1 MNLIII
7 HKDGSPVADAN
18 GGDDNLLRFALASEP
33 IAGVILDGLSR
44 CLPPLSRG
52 QACPCNSRGWGH
64 SRKIVCAIPEE
75 WCIESRKPKLKK
87 IPYVENV
94 PIPLQFLRKAK
105 QGSWFVV
112 SNGRFATQIDSQL
125 LKKLLAK
132 IQADVVVVNVAPV
145 LLGKREK
152 MRLTSQGKVAGFRRM
167 YCDSAELAPVSTD
180 WPHHLFVRTNVLEK
194 VLAGCAL
201 PQYFSTLLERAFS
214 NAVRLRAIKVGGAVL
229 DLETQDGLLNF
240 CRAGIS
246 KIRPLPSASG
256 CGANMI
262 SRDSRLVGKVLLGKN
277 VYIGPKAIVVGP
289 TIIGDNVKIE
299 QGAVIN
305 SSIIG
310 PEVLVPQNQFVQNRI
325 VKGPFSF
332 KVVDTRPARRRR
344 DGARIDARPGNSK
357 LVPPVEDGTGLGR
370 PASSFDTSFDNAKQD
385 STPPVSLSSKQI
397 CSPRLFDLDH
407 KQRINDTY
415 RSWPRCSYAGSFK
428 RIADCFA
435 AVIVLVLFAP
445 ILPFIVLAVKLTSP
459 GPIFFKDERQGLYG
473 KTFNCLKFRTMH
485 VGADK
490 IQDKLRFVSQV
501 DGPQFKMADDPRIS
515 AVGRFLRETYLDEI
529 PQFINVLLG
538 QMSVVGPR
546 PSPESENML
555 CPFWRDARLSV
566 RPGITGLWQVYRTR
580 QLMKDFQEWIYYD
593 NKYVR
598 NLSLSMDLWI
608 CWRTTKKLVDN
619 FINQF

>member
-7 HKDGSPVADAN
+7 HKDGPPVTDAD
-18 GGDDNLLRFALASEP
+18 GSGDNLLRFALASEP

-52 QACPCNSRGWGH
+52 QAYPCNSSGWSH
-64 SRKIVCAIPEE
+64 NRKVVCAIPEE
-75 WCIESRKPKLKK
+75 WSIESAFKKRMYPSRKPKLK
-87 IPYVENV
+87 IISYAENV
-94 PIPLQFLRKAK
+94 PILPQFLPKAK
-105 QGSWFVV
+105 RSSWFVV
-112 SNGRFATQIDSQL
+112 SNGRFATRIDSWL
-125 LKKLLAK
+125 LQSAIGGLAK
-132 IQADVVVVNVAPV
+132 IQADMVAVNVAPV

-152 MRLTSQGKVAGFRRM
+152 MRLTAQGKIAGFRRL
-167 YCDSAELAPVSTD
+167 YCGSAELAPVSTD

-201 PQYFSTLLERAFS
+201 PQSFATLLERASS

-246 KIRPLPSASG
+246 KIRPLPATSRD
-256 CGANMI
+256 GANNI

-289 TIIGDNVKIE
+289 AIIGDNVKIE
-299 QGAVIN
+299 QGAVIS

-325 VKGPFSF
+325 VKGPRT
-332 KVVDTRPARRRR
+332 KKKQLTRCT
-344 DGARIDARPGNSK
+344 N
-357 LVPPVEDGTGLGR
+357 V
-370 PASSFDTSFDNAKQD
+370 
-385 STPPVSLSSKQI
+385 SSKQI
-397 CSPRLFDLDH
+397 CRSRLFDLGR
-407 KQRINDTY
+407 KQRIEDSY
-415 RSWPRCSYAGSFK
+415 RSWPRFSYAGSFK
-428 RIADCFA
+428 RIFDCFA

-445 ILPFIVLAVKLTSP
+445 IMPFIVLAVKLTSP
-459 GPIFFKDERQGLYG
+459 GPIFFKDKRQGLYG

-485 VGADK
+485 LGADK
-490 IQDKLRFVSQV
+490 IQDKLRFISQV

-546 PSPESENML
+546 PSPEPENML

-566 RPGITGLWQVYRTR
+566 RPGITGLWQIYRTR

-593 NKYVR
+593 TKYVR

-608 CWRTTKKLVDN
+608 CWQTAKKLVDN
-619 FINQF
+619 FISQF

>member
-7 HKDGSPVADAN
+7 HKDGPPVADAD
-18 GGDDNLLRFALASEP
+18 GSGDNLLRFALASEP

-44 CLPPLSRG
+44 CLR
-52 QACPCNSRGWGH
+52 WGH
-64 SRKIVCAIPEE
+64 NRKIVCAIPEE
-75 WCIESRKPKLKK
+75 WSVESACKKRMYPSRKPKLKK
-87 IPYVENV
+87 ISYAENV
-94 PIPLQFLRKAK
+94 PILPQFLRKAK
-105 QGSWFVV
+105 RSSWFVV
-112 SNGRFATQIDSQL
+112 SNGRFATQIDSRL
-125 LKKLLAK
+125 LQSAIGGLAK
-132 IQADVVVVNVAPV
+132 IQADMVAVNVAPV

-152 MRLTSQGKVAGFRRM
+152 MRLTAQGKVAGFRRL

-180 WPHHLFVRTNVLEK
+180 WPHHLFVRTNVLER

-201 PQYFSTLLERAFS
+201 PQSFSTLLERCRS

-246 KIRPLPSASG
+246 KIQPLPATSRG
-256 CGANMI
+256 GANTI

-289 TIIGDNVKIE
+289 TVIGDNVKIE
-299 QGAVIN
+299 QGAVIS

-325 VKGPFSF
+325 VKGPRT
-332 KVVDTRPARRRR
+332 KRKQLTRCT
-344 DGARIDARPGNSK
+344 N
-357 LVPPVEDGTGLGR
+357 V
-370 PASSFDTSFDNAKQD
+370 
-385 STPPVSLSSKQI
+385 SSKQI
-397 CSPRLFDLDH
+397 CRSRLFDLGR
-407 KQRINDTY
+407 KQRIEDSY
-415 RSWPRCSYAGSFK
+415 RSWPRFSYAGSFK
-428 RIADCFA
+428 RIVDCFA

-445 ILPFIVLAVKLTSP
+445 IMPFIVLAVKLTSP
-459 GPIFFKDERQGLYG
+459 GPIFFKDKRQGLYG

-485 VGADK
+485 LGADK

-546 PSPESENML
+546 PSPEPENML

-566 RPGITGLWQVYRTR
+566 RPGITGLWQIYRTR

-593 NKYVR
+593 TKYVR
-598 NLSLSMDLWI
+598 NLSLSMDLLI
-608 CWRTTKKLVDN
+608 CWQTTKKLVDN
-619 FINQF
+619 FISQF

>member
-1 MNLIII
+1 MPTIPGLRSKIYRLKIIRGSQILNPSMNLIII
-7 HKDGSPVADAN
+7 HKEGPPVTDADDS
-18 GGDDNLLRFALASEP
+18 GDNLLRFALASEP

-44 CLPPLSRG
+44 CLPPLSRV
-52 QACPCNSRGWGH
+52 QAYPCNSRVWGH
-64 SRKIVCAIPEE
+64 NRKVVCAIPEE
-75 WCIESRKPKLKK
+75 WSIESAFKKRMYPSRKPKLKK
-87 IPYVENV
+87 ISYAENV
-94 PIPLQFLRKAK
+94 PIRPQFLRKAK
-105 QGSWFVV
+105 RSSWFVV
-112 SNGRFATQIDSQL
+112 SNGRFATQIDSRL
-125 LKKLLAK
+125 LQSAIGGLAK
-132 IQADVVVVNVAPV
+132 IQADVVAVNVAPV

-152 MRLTSQGKVAGFRRM
+152 MRLTAQGKVAGFRRL

-180 WPHHLFVRTNVLEK
+180 WPHHLFIRTNVLER

-201 PQYFSTLLERAFS
+201 PQSFATLLERASS
-214 NAVRLRAIKVGGAVL
+214 NAVRLRAIKVGGVVL
-229 DLETQDGLLNF
+229 DLETQDGMLNF

-246 KIRPLPSASG
+246 KIRPLPATSRD
-256 CGANMI
+256 GANTI

-289 TIIGDNVKIE
+289 AVIGDNVKIE
-299 QGAVIN
+299 QGAVIS

-310 PEVLVPQNQFVQNRI
+310 PEVLVSQNEFVQNRI
-325 VKGPFSF
+325 VKGPRT
-332 KVVDTRPARRRR
+332 KRKQLTRCA
-344 DGARIDARPGNSK
+344 N
-357 LVPPVEDGTGLGR
+357 V
-370 PASSFDTSFDNAKQD
+370 
-385 STPPVSLSSKQI
+385 SSKQI
-397 CSPRLFDLDH
+397 YRSPLDLGR
-407 KQRINDTY
+407 KQRIEDSY
-415 RSWPRCSYAGSFK
+415 RSWPRISYAGSFK
-428 RIADCFA
+428 RIVDCFA

-445 ILPFIVLAVKLTSP
+445 IMPFIVLAVKLTSP
-459 GPIFFKDERQGLYG
+459 GPIFFKDKRQGLYG

-485 VGADK
+485 LGADK

-566 RPGITGLWQVYRTR
+566 RPGITGLWQIYRTR

-593 NKYVR
+593 TKYVR
-598 NLSLSMDLWI
+598 NLSLSMDLWV
-608 CWRTTKKLVDN
+608 CWKTTKKLVDN
-619 FINQF
+619 FISQF

>member
-7 HKDGSPVADAN
+7 HKDGPPVADAD
-18 GGDDNLLRFALASEP
+18 GSGDNLLRFALASEP

-52 QACPCNSRGWGH
+52 QAYHCNSRGWGH

-75 WCIESRKPKLKK
+75 WNIESRKPKLKK
-87 IPYVENV
+87 ISYAENV
-94 PIPLQFLRKAK
+94 PIRPQFLRKAK
-105 QGSWFVV
+105 RSSWFVV
-112 SNGRFATQIDSQL
+112 SNGRFATQIDSWL
-125 LKKLLAK
+125 LNKLLAK
-132 IQADVVVVNVAPV
+132 IQADVVAVNVAPV

-152 MRLTSQGKVAGFRRM
+152 MRLTAQGKVAGFRRL

-201 PQYFSTLLERAFS
+201 PQSFSTLLERAFS
-214 NAVRLRAIKVGGAVL
+214 NAVRLRAIKVGGVVL

-246 KIRPLPSASG
+246 KIQPLPATSRG
-256 CGANMI
+256 VVQNANTI

-289 TIIGDNVKIE
+289 TVIGDNVKIE
-299 QGAVIN
+299 QGAVIS

-310 PEVLVPQNQFVQNRI
+310 PEVLVPQNQFVQNCI
-325 VKGPFSF
+325 VKGPRT
-332 KVVDTRPARRRR
+332 KRKQLTRCT
-344 DGARIDARPGNSK
+344 N
-357 LVPPVEDGTGLGR
+357 V
-370 PASSFDTSFDNAKQD
+370 
-385 STPPVSLSSKQI
+385 SSKQI
-397 CSPRLFDLDH
+397 CRPTLRLRSGQAFDLGR
-407 KQRINDTY
+407 KQRIEDSY
-415 RSWPRCSYAGSFK
+415 RSWPRFSYAGSFK
-428 RIADCFA
+428 RIVDCVA

-445 ILPFIVLAVKLTSP
+445 IMPFIVLAVKLTSP
-459 GPIFFKDERQGLYG
+459 GPIFFKDKRQGLYG

-566 RPGITGLWQVYRTR
+566 RPGITGLWQIYRTR

-593 NKYVR
+593 TKYVR

-608 CWRTTKKLVDN
+608 CWQTTKKLVDN

>member
-7 HKDGSPVADAN
+7 HKDGPPVADAD
-18 GGDDNLLRFALASEP
+18 GSGDNLLRFALASEP

-52 QACPCNSRGWGH
+52 QAYPCNSRGWGH

-75 WCIESRKPKLKK
+75 WNIESACKKRMYPSRKPKLKK
-87 IPYVENV
+87 ISYAENV
-94 PIPLQFLRKAK
+94 PILPQFLRKAK
-105 QGSWFVV
+105 RSSWFVV

-125 LKKLLAK
+125 LNKLLAK
-132 IQADVVVVNVAPV
+132 IQADVVAVNVAPV

-152 MRLTSQGKVAGFRRM
+152 MRLTAQGKVAGFRRL
-167 YCDSAELAPVSTD
+167 YCDSAEFAPVSTD
-180 WPHHLFVRTNVLEK
+180 WPHHLFVRTNVLER

-201 PQYFSTLLERAFS
+201 PQSFSTLLERAFS

-229 DLETQDGLLNF
+229 DLETQEGLLNF

-246 KIRPLPSASG
+246 KIQPLPAASRD
-256 CGANMI
+256 GANTI

-289 TIIGDNVKIE
+289 TVIGDNVKIE

-325 VKGPFSF
+325 VKGPRTKRKQLTRCT
-332 KVVDTRPARRRR
+332 KV
-344 DGARIDARPGNSK
+344 
-357 LVPPVEDGTGLGR
+357 
-370 PASSFDTSFDNAKQD
+370 
-385 STPPVSLSSKQI
+385 SSKQI
-397 CSPRLFDLDH
+397 CRSRLFDLGR
-407 KQRINDTY
+407 KQRIEDSY
-415 RSWPRCSYAGSFK
+415 RSWPRFSYAGSFK
-428 RIADCFA
+428 RIVDCVA

-445 ILPFIVLAVKLTSP
+445 IMPFIVLIVKLTSP
-459 GPIFFKDERQGLYG
+459 GPIFFKDKRQGLYG

-546 PSPESENML
+546 PSPEPENML

-566 RPGITGLWQVYRTR
+566 RPGITGLWQIYRTR

-593 NKYVR
+593 TKYVR

-608 CWRTTKKLVDN
+608 CWQTTKKLVDN

>member
-7 HKDGSPVADAN
+7 HKEGPPVTDADGS
-18 GGDDNLLRFALASEP
+18 GENLLRFALASEP

-52 QACPCNSRGWGH
+52 QAYPCNSRGWGH
-64 SRKIVCAIPEE
+64 NRKVVCAIPEE
-75 WCIESRKPKLKK
+75 WSIESAFKKRMYPSRKPKLKK
-87 IPYVENV
+87 ISYAENV
-94 PIPLQFLRKAK
+94 PIRPQFLRKAK
-105 QGSWFVV
+105 RSSWFVV
-112 SNGRFATQIDSQL
+112 SNGRFATQIDSRL
-125 LKKLLAK
+125 LQSAIGGLAK

-152 MRLTSQGKVAGFRRM
+152 MRLTAQGKVAGFRRL

-180 WPHHLFVRTNVLEK
+180 WPHHLFIRTNVLER

-201 PQYFSTLLERAFS
+201 PQSFATLLERASS
-214 NAVRLRAIKVGGAVL
+214 NAVRLRAIKVGGVVL

-246 KIRPLPSASG
+246 KIRPLPATSRD
-256 CGANMI
+256 GANTI

-289 TIIGDNVKIE
+289 AVIGDNVKIE

-310 PEVLVPQNQFVQNRI
+310 PEVLVSQNEFVQNRI
-325 VKGPFSF
+325 VKGHFSF
-332 KVVDTRPARRRR
+332 EVVDS
-344 DGARIDARPGNSK
+344 RIDARLGNSK
-357 LVPPVEDGTGLGR
+357 LGR
-370 PASSFDTSFDNAKQD
+370 PASSFDTRFDNTKQD

-397 CSPRLFDLDH
+397 CRSRLFDLGG
-407 KQRINDTY
+407 KQRIEDSY
-415 RSWPRCSYAGSFK
+415 RSWPRISYAGSFK
-428 RIADCFA
+428 RIVDCFA

-445 ILPFIVLAVKLTSP
+445 IMPFIVLAVKLTSP
-459 GPIFFKDERQGLYG
+459 GPIFFKDKRQGLYG

-485 VGADK
+485 LGADK

-566 RPGITGLWQVYRTR
+566 RPGITGLWQIYRTR

-593 NKYVR
+593 TKYVR

-608 CWRTTKKLVDN
+608 CWKTTKKLVDN
-619 FINQF
+619 FISQF

>member
-7 HKDGSPVADAN
+7 HKDGPPVVDAN
-18 GGDDNLLRFALASEP
+18 GSGDNLLRFALASEP

-44 CLPPLSRG
+44 CLPLLSRG
-52 QACPCNSRGWGH
+52 QAYLCNSRGWGH
-64 SRKIVCAIPEE
+64 SRKIVYAIPEE
-75 WCIESRKPKLKK
+75 WNIESRKPKLKK
-87 IPYVENV
+87 ISYVENV
-94 PIPLQFLRKAK
+94 PIPPQFLRKAK
-105 QGSWFVV
+105 RSSWFVV
-112 SNGRFATQIDSQL
+112 SNGRFATQIDSWL
-125 LKKLLAK
+125 LNKLLTK
-132 IQADVVVVNVAPV
+132 IQADVVAVNVAPV

-152 MRLTSQGKVAGFRRM
+152 MRLTAQGKVAGFRRL

-180 WPHHLFVRTNVLEK
+180 WPHHLFVRTNVLER
-194 VLAGCAL
+194 VLAGCVL
-201 PQYFSTLLERAFS
+201 PQSFATLLERAFS
-214 NAVRLRAIKVGGAVL
+214 NAVRLRAIKVGGVVL

-246 KIRPLPSASG
+246 KIQSLQATSRGVVQNS
-256 CGANMI
+256 NTI
-262 SRDSRLVGKVLLGKN
+262 SRDSRLVGKVLLGEN
-277 VYIGPKAIVVGP
+277 IYIGPNAIVVGP
-289 TIIGDNVKIE
+289 TVIGDNVKIE

-310 PEVLVPQNQFVQNRI
+310 PEVLVSQNQFVQNRI
-325 VKGPFSF
+325 VKGPRT
-332 KVVDTRPARRRR
+332 KR
-344 DGARIDARPGNSK
+344 
-357 LVPPVEDGTGLGR
+357 
-370 PASSFDTSFDNAKQD
+370 KQLIRCTD
-385 STPPVSLSSKQI
+385 VSSKQI
-397 CSPRLFDLDH
+397 CRSTLRLRSGQAFDLDR
-407 KQRINDTY
+407 KQRIEDSY
-415 RSWPRCSYAGSFK
+415 RSWPRFSYAGSFK
-428 RIADCFA
+428 RIVDCVA

-445 ILPFIVLAVKLTSP
+445 IMPFIVMAVKLTSP
-459 GPIFFKDERQGLYG
+459 GPIFFKDKRQGLYG

-501 DGPQFKMADDPRIS
+501 DGPQFKMVDDPRIS

-538 QMSVVGPR
+538 HMTVVGPR

-566 RPGITGLWQVYRTR
+566 RPGITGLWQIYRTR

-593 NKYVR
+593 TKYVR

-608 CWRTTKKLVDN
+608 CWQTTKKLVDN
-619 FINQF
+619 FISQF

>member
-7 HKDGSPVADAN
+7 HKDGPPVADAD
-18 GGDDNLLRFALASEP
+18 GSGDNLLRFALASEP

-52 QACPCNSRGWGH
+52 QAYPCNSRGWGLN
-64 SRKIVCAIPEE
+64 RKVVYAIPEE
-75 WCIESRKPKLKK
+75 WSIESACKKRMYPSRKPKLKK
-87 IPYVENV
+87 ISYAENV
-94 PIPLQFLRKAK
+94 PILPQLLRKAK
-105 QGSWFVV
+105 RSSWFVV
-112 SNGRFATQIDSQL
+112 SNGRFATQIDSRL
-125 LKKLLAK
+125 LQSAIGGLAK
-132 IQADVVVVNVAPV
+132 IQADVVAVNVAPV

-152 MRLTSQGKVAGFRRM
+152 MRLTAQGKVAGFRRL

-180 WPHHLFVRTNVLEK
+180 WPHHLFVRTNVLDR

-201 PQYFSTLLERAFS
+201 PQSFATLLERVFS
-214 NAVRLRAIKVGGAVL
+214 NAVRLRAIKVGGVVL

-240 CRAGIS
+240 CRASIS
-246 KIRPLPSASG
+246 KIRALPATG
-256 CGANMI
+256 RDGANTI

-289 TIIGDNVKIE
+289 TVIGDNVRIE
-299 QGAVIN
+299 QGAVIS

-325 VKGPFSF
+325 VKGPQT
-332 KVVDTRPARRRR
+332 KRKQLTRCT
-344 DGARIDARPGNSK
+344 N
-357 LVPPVEDGTGLGR
+357 V
-370 PASSFDTSFDNAKQD
+370 
-385 STPPVSLSSKQI
+385 SSKQI
-397 CSPRLFDLDH
+397 CRSPFDLGR
-407 KQRINDTY
+407 KQRIEDSY
-415 RSWPRCSYAGSFK
+415 RSWPRFSYAGSFK
-428 RIADCFA
+428 RIVDCFA

-445 ILPFIVLAVKLTSP
+445 IMPFIVLAVKLTSP
-459 GPIFFKDERQGLYG
+459 GPIFFKDKRQGLYG

-501 DGPQFKMADDPRIS
+501 DGPQFKMVDDPRIS

-546 PSPESENML
+546 PSPEPENML

-566 RPGITGLWQVYRTR
+566 RPGITGLWQIYRTR

-593 NKYVR
+593 TKYVR
-598 NLSLSMDLWI
+598 NLSLSMDLLI
-608 CWRTTKKLVDN
+608 CWQTTKKLVDN
-619 FINQF
+619 FISQF

>member
-1 MNLIII
+1 V
-7 HKDGSPVADAN
+7 VA
-18 GGDDNLLRFALASEP
+18 
-33 IAGVILDGLSR
+33 
-44 CLPPLSRG
+44 
-52 QACPCNSRGWGH
+52 
-64 SRKIVCAIPEE
+64 
-75 WCIESRKPKLKK
+75 
-87 IPYVENV
+87 
-94 PIPLQFLRKAK
+94 
-105 QGSWFVV
+105 
-112 SNGRFATQIDSQL
+112 
-125 LKKLLAK
+125 
-132 IQADVVVVNVAPV
+132 VNVAPV

-152 MRLTSQGKVAGFRRM
+152 MRLTAQGKVAGFRRL
-167 YCDSAELAPVSTD
+167 YCDSAEVAPVSTD

-201 PQYFSTLLERAFS
+201 PQSFSTLLERAFS

-240 CRAGIS
+240 CRAGIT
-246 KIRPLPSASG
+246 KIRPLPAASRD
-256 CGANMI
+256 GANTI

-289 TIIGDNVKIE
+289 TVIGDNVKIE
-299 QGAVIN
+299 QGAVIS

-310 PEVLVPQNQFVQNRI
+310 PEVIVPQNQFVQNRI
-325 VKGPFSF
+325 VKGHFSF
-332 KVVDTRPARRRR
+332 KVVD
-344 DGARIDARPGNSK
+344 ARIDARHGNSK
-357 LVPPVEDGTGLGR
+357 LGR
-370 PASSFDTSFDNAKQD
+370 PASSFCRKVFCGDTSFDNVKQD
-385 STPPVSLSSKQI
+385 STPPVKLSSKQI
-397 CSPRLFDLDH
+397 CRPQLFDLNR
-407 KQRINDTY
+407 KQRINDSY
-415 RSWPRCSYAGSFK
+415 RSWPRLSYAGSFK

-445 ILPFIVLAVKLTSP
+445 IMPFIVLAIKLTSP
-459 GPIFFKDERQGLYG
+459 GPIFFKDKRQGLYG

-485 VGADK
+485 LGADK

-593 NKYVR
+593 TKYVR
-598 NLSLSMDLWI
+598 NMSLSMDLWI
-608 CWRTTKKLVDN
+608 CCQTTKKLVDN

>member
-7 HKDGSPVADAN
+7 HKDGPPVADAD
-18 GGDDNLLRFALASEP
+18 GSGDNLLRFALASEP

-52 QACPCNSRGWGH
+52 QAYPCNSRGWGH

-75 WCIESRKPKLKK
+75 WSVESACKKRMYPSRKPKLKK
-87 IPYVENV
+87 ISYAEDV
-94 PIPLQFLRKAK
+94 PILPQFLRKAK
-105 QGSWFVV
+105 RSSWFVV

-125 LKKLLAK
+125 LNKLLAK
-132 IQADVVVVNVAPV
+132 IQADVLAVNVAPV

-152 MRLTSQGKVAGFRRM
+152 MRLTAQGKVAGFRRL
-167 YCDSAELAPVSTD
+167 YCDSAEFAPVSTD
-180 WPHHLFVRTNVLEK
+180 WPHHLFVRTNVLER

-201 PQYFSTLLERAFS
+201 PQSFSTLLERAFS

-229 DLETQDGLLNF
+229 DLETQEGLLNF

-246 KIRPLPSASG
+246 KIQSLPAASRD
-256 CGANMI
+256 GANTI

-289 TIIGDNVKIE
+289 TVIGDNVKIE

-325 VKGPFSF
+325 VKGPRTKRKQLTRCT
-332 KVVDTRPARRRR
+332 KV
-344 DGARIDARPGNSK
+344 
-357 LVPPVEDGTGLGR
+357 
-370 PASSFDTSFDNAKQD
+370 
-385 STPPVSLSSKQI
+385 SSKQI
-397 CSPRLFDLDH
+397 CRPSLRLRSGQAFDLGR
-407 KQRINDTY
+407 KQRIEDSY
-415 RSWPRCSYAGSFK
+415 RSWPRFSYAGSFK
-428 RIADCFA
+428 RIVDCVA

-445 ILPFIVLAVKLTSP
+445 IMPFIVLAVKLTSP
-459 GPIFFKDERQGLYG
+459 GPILFKDKRQGLYG

-546 PSPESENML
+546 PSPEPENML

-566 RPGITGLWQVYRTR
+566 RPGITGLWQIYRTR

-593 NKYVR
+593 TKYVR

-608 CWRTTKKLVDN
+608 CWQTTKKLVDN

>member
-7 HKDGSPVADAN
+7 HKDGPPVADAD
-18 GGDDNLLRFALASEP
+18 GSGDNLLRFALASEP

-52 QACPCNSRGWGH
+52 QAYPCNSRGWGLN
-64 SRKIVCAIPEE
+64 RKVVYAIPEE
-75 WCIESRKPKLKK
+75 WSIESACKKRMYPSRKPKLKK
-87 IPYVENV
+87 ISYAENV
-94 PIPLQFLRKAK
+94 PILPQLLRKAK
-105 QGSWFVV
+105 RSSWFVV
-112 SNGRFATQIDSQL
+112 SNGRFATQIDSRL
-125 LKKLLAK
+125 LQSAIGGLAK
-132 IQADVVVVNVAPV
+132 IQADVVAVNVAPV

-152 MRLTSQGKVAGFRRM
+152 MRLTAQGKVAGFRRL

-180 WPHHLFVRTNVLEK
+180 WPHHLFVRTNVLDR

-201 PQYFSTLLERAFS
+201 PQSFATLLERVFS
-214 NAVRLRAIKVGGAVL
+214 NAVRLRAIKVGGVVL

-240 CRAGIS
+240 CRASIS
-246 KIRPLPSASG
+246 KIRALPATSRD
-256 CGANMI
+256 GANTI

-289 TIIGDNVKIE
+289 TVIGDNVRIE
-299 QGAVIN
+299 QGAVIS

-325 VKGPFSF
+325 VKGPRT
-332 KVVDTRPARRRR
+332 KRKQLTRCT
-344 DGARIDARPGNSK
+344 N
-357 LVPPVEDGTGLGR
+357 V
-370 PASSFDTSFDNAKQD
+370 
-385 STPPVSLSSKQI
+385 SSKQI
-397 CSPRLFDLDH
+397 CRSPFDLGR
-407 KQRINDTY
+407 KQRIEDSY
-415 RSWPRCSYAGSFK
+415 RSWPRFSYAGSFK
-428 RIADCFA
+428 RIVDCFA

-445 ILPFIVLAVKLTSP
+445 IMPFIVLAVKLTSP
-459 GPIFFKDERQGLYG
+459 GPIFFKDKRQGLYG

-546 PSPESENML
+546 PSPEPENML
-555 CPFWRDARLSV
+555 CPYWRDARLSV
-566 RPGITGLWQVYRTR
+566 RPGITGLWQIYRTR

-593 NKYVR
+593 TKYVR
-598 NLSLSMDLWI
+598 NLSLSMDLLI
-608 CWRTTKKLVDN
+608 CWQTTKKLVDN
-619 FINQF
+619 FISQF